1 MMEGYTDS
9 ELQSLVRMGE
19 VSPCAW
25 QVPQEGLLWP
35 VPVQTPSW
43 EREAKTQKPR
53 GPTEAVKRGAVATC
67 GPGFPDLSNSSA
79 SGPVPGRFQK
89 KESLPVDDKSSS
101 LWHSPSCMALHRH
114 LTLTPTHPLYSPQQQ
129 MTGSSTTLLSD
140 R

>member
-1 MMEGYTDS
+1 MEGYTDS

-67 GPGFPDLSNSSA
+67 GPGFPDLSELFRIWA
-79 SGPVPGRFQK
+79 SPWKIPEER
-89 KESLPVDDKSSS
+89 EP
-101 LWHSPSCMALHRH
+101 AR
-114 LTLTPTHPLYSPQQQ
+114 
-129 MTGSSTTLLSD
+129 
-140 R
+140 